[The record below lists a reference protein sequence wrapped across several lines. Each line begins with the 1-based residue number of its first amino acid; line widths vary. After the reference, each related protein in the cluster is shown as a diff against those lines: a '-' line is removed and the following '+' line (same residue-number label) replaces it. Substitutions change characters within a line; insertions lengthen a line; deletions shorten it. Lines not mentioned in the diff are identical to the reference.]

1 MTPLPD
7 KAALSAFLAENPS
20 ATRRDIARA
29 FGIRGALKAELRAL
43 LAEIAEDEGA
53 GPAARGR
60 RRRAAS
66 EGAGQAGDLPP
77 VGVFEV
83 TAPDRSG
90 DIFARPVPW
99 KGEGDA
105 PAVQI
110 VARAGDPALGAGD
123 RVLLRILPAE
133 GGAEGVV
140 GRLIRR
146 LQPSRLRVLGIYRT
160 SGEGGRIQPI
170 DKGADLEW
178 LVARGA
184 SMGARDGELVEAE
197 AIGSRAR
204 IGLPRA
210 SVTARLGDPSAP
222 KAVSL
227 IAIHQHAI
235 PDVFSDAALAEAEAA
250 EPCPLGRREDLRAL
264 PFVTIDPHDARDRDD
279 AVLALPDTDP
289 ANPGGHLLWVAIA
302 DVAHYVRPQSA
313 LDREARLRGNSTY
326 FPDRVVPMLPEALSG
341 DLCSL
346 HEGVDRPCVAVCMT
360 IDADGRKRGH
370 RFVRGLMRSRAALSY
385 HAVQAAADGEPGAVP
400 EPLGAQV
407 IAPLFAAWAALS
419 IARDRRAPLDLDLPE
434 RRITFDDEGRVASI
448 SFRERLPAHRLIE
461 DFMVE
466 ANVAAAET
474 LGQLHQPLL
483 YRVHEP
489 PEAVKLDALRE
500 VAEASGFALARGQVL
515 TTAQLNRLL
524 AQAEGSESDAII
536 NMSVLRAMQQAFYGP
551 ENLGHFGLALRE
563 YAHFTSPIR
572 RYADL
577 IVHRA
582 LISAHGWGAGGLSEQ
597 DVQMMADTGLRISA
611 AERRSM
617 AAERDTTD
625 RYVAAFMADR
635 VGQEMTGHV
644 SGVQRFGLFVRLD
657 ETGAD
662 GLLPVRALGREFFV
676 HDADAQ
682 TLMGAESGIFIG
694 LGQRLRV
701 RLAEATPVTG
711 GLRFDL
717 VEIEGA
723 RHAPPEARRRTA
735 RPARAPHRRGA
746 RTRMRSR

>member
-7 KAALSAFLAENPS
+7 KAALSAYLAENPR

-29 FGIRGALKAELRAL
+29 FGIRGALKSELRAL
-43 LAEIAEDEGA
+43 LAEVAEEDGA

-60 RRRAAS
+60 RRGAPS

-83 TAPDRSG
+83 LAPDRAG

-99 KGEGDA
+99 RGEGEA
-105 PAVQI
+105 PAILI
-110 VARAGDPALGAGD
+110 VPRAGDPALGTGD
-123 RVLLRILPAE
+123 RVLLRVMPAE
-133 GGAEGVV
+133 GGAQGPVA
-140 GRLIRR
+140 RLIRR
-146 LQPSRLRVLGIYRT
+146 LQASPRRVLGIYRT

-222 KAVSL
+222 RAVSL

-250 EPCPLGRREDLRAL
+250 EPCALGRREDLRDL

-279 AVLALPDTDP
+279 AVLAQPDTDP
-289 ANPGGHLLWVAIA
+289 ANPGGHVLWVAIA

-346 HEGVDRPCVAVCMT
+346 HEGVDRPCIAVRMV
-360 IDADGRKRGH
+360 IDAEGRKRGH
-370 RFVRGLMRSRAALSY
+370 RFVRGLMRNRAALSY
-385 HAVQAAADGEPGAVP
+385 HAVQAAADGEAGAVP
-400 EPLGAQV
+400 EPLGAEV
-407 IAPLFAAWAALS
+407 IAPLYAAWAALS
-419 IARDRRAPLDLDLPE
+419 VARDRRAPLDLDLPE
-434 RRITFDDEGRVASI
+434 RRITFDAEGRVASI
-448 SFRERLPAHRLIE
+448 AFRERLPAHRLIE

-489 PEAVKLDALRE
+489 PEAEKLDALRE
-500 VAEASGFALARGQVL
+500 VAEASGFALPRGQVL

-524 AQAEGSESDAII
+524 AQAEGSESDAIL

-582 LISAHGWGAGGLSEQ
+582 LIAAHRWGSDGLSAQ
-597 DVQMMADTGLRISA
+597 DAQMIADTGLRISA

-635 VGQEMTGHV
+635 VGQEMAGHV

-662 GLLPVRALGREFFV
+662 GLLPVRALGHEFFV

-682 TLMGAESGIFIG
+682 TLTGSDSGIVLG

-701 RLAEATPVTG
+701 RLAEAVPVTG
-711 GLRFDL
+711 ALRFDL
-717 VEIEGA
+717 VAIEGA
-723 RHAPPEARRRTA
+723 RHAPAEARRRG
-735 RPARAPHRRGA
+735 RPARAPHTRGA
-746 RTRMRSR
+746 RIRTRAR